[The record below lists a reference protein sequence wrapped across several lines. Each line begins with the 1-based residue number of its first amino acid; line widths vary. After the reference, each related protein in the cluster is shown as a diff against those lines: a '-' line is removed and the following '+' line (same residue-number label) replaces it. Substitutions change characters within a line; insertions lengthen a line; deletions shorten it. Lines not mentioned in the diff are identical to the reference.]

1 VAYQFNNYWLSANSF
16 IKMRIKPASRMDL
29 VQEYYFSTKLK
40 QIAEMRAKGI
50 DVLNLGIG
58 SPDLPPSSETI
69 EALAVAAQNP
79 KHHAYQ
85 SYVGLPALREGFAN
99 FYQTFYGVELNPNNE
114 ILPLIGS
121 KEGIMHIS
129 MAYLEA
135 GDEVLVPNPGYP
147 TYRAASLLT
156 GATVVDYD
164 LSEDNNWLPDLKAL
178 AKKDLSKVKLMWV
191 NYPHMP
197 TGAKG
202 TMAFFE
208 ELRDFAL
215 AQNILVINDNP
226 YSFILNENPQS
237 MLSVEGMKEV
247 GLELNSL
254 SKSHNMAGWRV
265 GMLAGNAEAIQNV
278 LKFKSNMDSGM
289 FLPLQMAAVQA
300 LQNPKSWYDDLNKI
314 YKIRQE
320 KVFEMMDILDCQYD
334 KQQSGMFVWAKIPAK
349 YKNAYELSD
358 EILEKSA
365 VFITPGGIFGSAGDG
380 YIRASLCADVSVFE
394 EAIKRI

>member
-1 VAYQFNNYWLSANSF
+1 MTVS
-16 IKMRIKPASRMDL
+16 PASRMNL

-40 QIAEMRAKGI
+40 QIAEMRASGI

-58 SPDLPPSSETI
+58 SPDLPPSAETI
-69 EALAVAAQNP
+69 SALSTSALNP
-79 KHHAYQ
+79 KNHAYQ
-85 SYVGLPALREGFAN
+85 SYVGIPALREAIAD
-99 FYQTFYGVELNPNNE
+99 FYQTAYGVALNPVNE

-164 LSEDNNWLPDLKAL
+164 LSEANGWLPDLKEL
-178 AKKDLSKVKLMWV
+178 VKKDLSKVKLMWV

-197 TGAKG
+197 TGAKANKG
-202 TMAFFE
+202 FFE

-215 AQNILVINDNP
+215 AHNILIVNDNP
-226 YSFILNENPQS
+226 YSFILNDDPQS
-237 MLSVEGMKEV
+237 ILSVEGMKDV
-247 GLELNSL
+247 ALELNSL

-265 GMLAGNAEAIQNV
+265 GMVAGKAEFINPV
-278 LKFKSNMDSGM
+278 LRFKSNMDSGM

-300 LQNPKSWYDDLNKI
+300 LKNDKTWFDELNRV
-314 YKIRQE
+314 YRERQQ
-320 KVFEMMDILDCQYD
+320 KVFEMMDLLDCQYD
-334 KQQSGMFVWAKIPAK
+334 KNQSGMFVWAKIPSK
-349 YKNAYELSD
+349 YTTGYELSD
-358 EILEKSA
+358 EILEKAA
-365 VFITPGGIFGSAGDG
+365 VFITPGGIFGTAGDG
-380 YIRASLCADVSVFE
+380 YIRTSLCAEISLFE
-394 EAIKRI
+394 ESILRIRKALGIC

>member
-1 VAYQFNNYWLSANSF
+1 MN
-16 IKMRIKPASRMDL
+16 L

-40 QIAEMRAKGI
+40 QIAEMRNSGI

-58 SPDLPPSSETI
+58 SPDLPPSASTI
-69 EALAVAAQNP
+69 EALANAAQNP
-79 KHHAYQ
+79 KNHAYQ
-85 SYVGLPALREGFAN
+85 SYVGIPALREGMAS
-99 FYQTFYGVELNPNNE
+99 FYQNAYGVELNPVNE

-164 LSEDNNWLPDLKAL
+164 LSEAKGWLPDLGEL

-197 TGAKG
+197 TGAKATKG
-202 TMAFFE
+202 FFE

-215 AQNILVINDNP
+215 AHNILIVNDNP
-226 YSFILNENPQS
+226 YSFILNDDPQS
-237 MLSVEGMKEV
+237 ILSVEGMKEV
-247 GLELNSL
+247 AMELNSL
-254 SKSHNMAGWRV
+254 SKSHNMAGWRI
-265 GMLAGNAEAIQNV
+265 GMLAGKAEFINPV
-278 LKFKSNMDSGM
+278 LRFKSNMDSGM

-300 LQNPKSWYDDLNKI
+300 LQNDKSWFKELNKT
-314 YKIRQE
+314 YRIRQQ
-320 KVFEMMDILDCQYD
+320 KVFEMMELLDCQYD
-334 KQQSGMFVWAKIPAK
+334 KNQTGMFVWAKIPKK
-349 YKNAYELSD
+349 YKTGYELSD
-358 EILEKSA
+358 KILEKSG
-365 VFITPGGIFGSAGDG
+365 VFITPGGIFGTAGDG
-380 YIRASLCADVSVFE
+380 YIRTSLCAEVSVFE
-394 EAIKRI
+394 VAILRIRKALRIC

>member
-1 VAYQFNNYWLSANSF
+1 MIIS
-16 IKMRIKPASRMDL
+16 PASRMNL

-40 QIAEMRAKGI
+40 QIAEMRNSGI

-58 SPDLPPSSETI
+58 SPDLPPSANTI
-69 EALAVAAQNP
+69 ETLANTAQNP
-79 KHHAYQ
+79 KNHAYQ
-85 SYVGLPALREGFAN
+85 SYVGIPALRDAMAG
-99 FYQTFYGVELNPNNE
+99 FYQSAYGVELNPLNE

-164 LSEDNNWLPDLKAL
+164 LSEANGWLPDLVAL

-197 TGAKG
+197 TGAKATKG
-202 TMAFFE
+202 FFE

-215 AQNILVINDNP
+215 MHNILIINDNP
-226 YSFILNENPQS
+226 YSFILNDDPQS
-237 MLSVEGMKEV
+237 ILSVDGMKEV
-247 GLELNSL
+247 ALELNSL

-265 GMLAGNAEAIQNV
+265 GMLVGKADFINPV
-278 LKFKSNMDSGM
+278 LRFKSNMDSGM
-289 FLPLQMAAVQA
+289 FLPLQMAAVTA
-300 LQNPKSWYDDLNKI
+300 LQNDKSWFEELNKT
-314 YKIRQE
+314 YRIRQQ
-320 KVFEMMDILDCQYD
+320 KVFEMMQLLDCQYD
-334 KQQSGMFVWAKIPAK
+334 INQS
-349 YKNAYELSD
+349 
-358 EILEKSA
+358 
-365 VFITPGGIFGSAGDG
+365 
-380 YIRASLCADVSVFE
+380 
-394 EAIKRI
+394 

>member
-1 VAYQFNNYWLSANSF
+1 MTIS
-16 IKMRIKPASRMDL
+16 PASRMNL

-40 QIAEMRAKGI
+40 QIAEMRNSGI

-58 SPDLPPSSETI
+58 SPDLPPSPKTI
-69 EALAVAAQNP
+69 EALASAAQSP
-79 KHHAYQ
+79 KNHAYQ
-85 SYVGLPALREGFAN
+85 SYVGIPALREAMAS
-99 FYQTFYGVELNPNNE
+99 FYQNAYGVELNPANE

-164 LSEDNNWLPDLKAL
+164 LSEENEWLPDLKEL

-197 TGAKG
+197 TGAKANE
-202 TMAFFE
+202 AFFE

-215 AQNILVINDNP
+215 TNNILIVNDNP
-226 YSFILNENPQS
+226 YSFILNDDPQS
-237 MLSVEGMKEV
+237 ILSVEGMKEV
-247 GLELNSL
+247 ALELNSL

-265 GMLAGNAEAIQNV
+265 GMLAGKSEFINPV
-278 LKFKSNMDSGM
+278 LRFKSNMDSGM
-289 FLPLQMAAVQA
+289 FLPLQMAAVMA
-300 LQNPKSWYDDLNKI
+300 LQNDKSWFEKLNKT
-314 YKIRQE
+314 YKIRQQ
-320 KVFEMMDILDCQYD
+320 KVFEMMQLLDCQYD
-334 KQQSGMFVWAKIPAK
+334 KNQTGMFVWAKIPTK
-349 YKNAYELSD
+349 YKTGYELSD
-358 EILEKSA
+358 EILEKAA
-365 VFITPGGIFGSAGDG
+365 VFITPGGIFGTAGNS
-380 YIRASLCADVSVFE
+380 YIRTSLCAEVSVFE
-394 EAIKRI
+394 EAILRIRKELGIC